1 MKLSM
6 RTIHPASALFF
17 ILLIF
22 FGAFFMV
29 NLTLAVINNK
39 VTEAHSL
46 YEEYRRYLEWQKK
59 HMYRALSFID
69 AKLLDEQEELEV
81 DRDLQY
87 NDDEEDPSLS
97 PNKHDHHQIID
108 EANVKKM
115 Y

>member
-1 MKLSM
+1 
-6 RTIHPASALFF
+6 
-17 ILLIF
+17 
-22 FGAFFMV
+22 
-29 NLTLAVINNK
+29 
-39 VTEAHSL
+39 
-46 YEEYRRYLEWQKK
+46 
-59 HMYRALSFID
+59 MYRALSFID

-108 EANVKKM
+108 EANAKKM